1 MTRTVYVNGSF
12 CAADQAKI
20 SIFDRGFLFADA
32 VYEVIAV
39 LDGKL
44 VNFAAHMH
52 RLRRSLG
59 ELDIPEPLSEA
70 DYLSVMQQLVSRNE
84 LGEGLVY
91 LEISRGVAE
100 REFLYPD
107 DLEPTVVMFTQVKT
121 LVESVNG
128 KNGVKLKSAKDI
140 RWTRRDIKSTG
151 MLAQGMAKQAAR
163 LAGAHEAIM
172 VANGYVTEGGSCN
185 IYIVKDGV
193 VITRHLGNEI
203 LAGITRAS
211 LLSLARDNTIKIDER
226 PFSLDEA
233 YAADEMFTSSASTF
247 ICPVV
252 SVDDRPVNSGVIGPV
267 VRELQA
273 IYVAH
278 ARRTAV

>member
-70 DYLSVMQQLVSRNE
+70 GYLSVMQQLVSRNE

-91 LEISRGVAE
+91 LEISRGVAD
-100 REFLYPD
+100 RDFLYPD
-107 DLEPTVVMFTQVKT
+107 GLEPTVVMFTQVKT

-128 KNGVKLKSAKDI
+128 KNGVNLKSAEDI
-140 RWTRRDIKSTG
+140 RWARRDIKSTG
-151 MLAQGMAKQAAR
+151 MLAQVMAKQAAR
-163 LAGAHEAIM
+163 LAGAHETIM
-172 VANGYVTEGGSCN
+172 IANGYVTEGGSCN

-193 VITRHLGNEI
+193 VITRHLSNEI

-211 LLSLARDNTIKIDER
+211 LLSLARGNTIKIIER

-233 YAADEMFTSSASTF
+233 CAADEMFTSSASTF

-267 VRELQA
+267 VRELQS

-278 ARRTAV
+278 ARRTSV

>member
-59 ELDIPEPLSEA
+59 ELNIPEPLSETG
-70 DYLSVMQQLVSRNE
+70 YLSVMRQLVSRNE

-91 LEISRGVAE
+91 LEISRGVAD

-107 DLEPTVVMFTQVKT
+107 GLEPTVVMFTQVKT

-128 KNGVKLKSAKDI
+128 KNGVKLKSAEDI
-140 RWTRRDIKSTG
+140 RWARRDIKSTG
-151 MLAQGMAKQAAR
+151 MLAQVMAKQAAR

-172 VANGYVTEGGSCN
+172 VADGYVTEGGSCN

-193 VITRHLGNEI
+193 VFTRHLSNEI

-211 LLSLARDNTIKIDER
+211 LLSLARDKTIKIIER

-247 ICPVV
+247 ICPVI
-252 SVDDRPVNSGVIGPV
+252 SVDDRAVNSGVIGPV

>member
-1 MTRTVYVNGSF
+1 MTRTVYLNGKF

-44 VNFAAHMH
+44 VNFAAHMN

-59 ELDIPEPLSEA
+59 EIDIPEPLSEA
-70 DYLSVMQQLVSRNE
+70 GYLSVMQQLVSRNG

-100 REFLYPD
+100 RDFLYPD
-107 DLEPTVVMFTQVKT
+107 NLEPTVTMFTQVKT
-121 LVESVNG
+121 LVASANG
-128 KNGVKLKSAKDI
+128 RNGIKLRSAEDI
-140 RWTRRDIKSTG
+140 RWARRDIKSTG
-151 MLAQGMAKQAAR
+151 MLAQVMAKQAAR
-163 LAGAHEAIM
+163 LAGANEAVL
-172 VANGYVTEGGSCN
+172 VAGGYVTEGGSCN
-185 IYIVKDGV
+185 IYIVKNGV
-193 VITRHLGNEI
+193 VITRQLGNEI
-203 LAGITRAS
+203 LAGVTRAS
-211 LLSLARDNTIKIDER
+211 LLSLARDNRIKIDER
-226 PFSLDEA
+226 PFTLDEA
-233 YAADEMFTSSASTF
+233 FAADEVFTSSASTF

-252 SVDDRPVNSGVIGPV
+252 AIDERPVNSGTIGPV
-267 VRELQA
+267 VRQLQQVYA
-273 IYVAH
+273 VH

>member
-1 MTRTVYVNGSF
+1 MTRTVYLNGSF

-59 ELDIPEPLSEA
+59 ELNIPEPLSETA
-70 DYLSVMQQLVSRNE
+70 YLSVMQELVRRNE

-91 LEISRGVAE
+91 LEISRGVAD
-100 REFLYPD
+100 RDFLYPD
-107 DLEPTVVMFTQVKT
+107 DLEPTVVMFTQVKP

-128 KNGVKLKSAKDI
+128 KNGVRLKSAEDI
-140 RWTRRDIKSTG
+140 RWARRDIKSTG
-151 MLAQGMAKQAAR
+151 MLAQVMAKQAAR
-163 LAGAHEAIM
+163 LAGAHEVIM
-172 VANGYVTEGGSCN
+172 VADGYVTEGGSCN

-193 VITRHLGNEI
+193 VITRHLSNEI

-211 LLSLARDNTIKIDER
+211 LLSLTRDNTIKIIER

-252 SVDDRPVNSGVIGPV
+252 SVNDRPVNSGVIGPV

>member
-44 VNFAAHMH
+44 VNFAVHMR

-59 ELDIPEPLSEA
+59 ELNIPEPLSETG
-70 DYLSVMQQLVSRNE
+70 YLSVMRQLVSRNE

-91 LEISRGVAE
+91 LEISRGVAD

-107 DLEPTVVMFTQVKT
+107 GLEPTVVMFTQVKT

-128 KNGVKLKSAKDI
+128 KNGVKLKSAEDI
-140 RWTRRDIKSTG
+140 RWARRDIKSTG
-151 MLAQGMAKQAAR
+151 MLAQVMAKQAAR

-172 VANGYVTEGGSCN
+172 VADGYVTEGGSCN

-193 VITRHLGNEI
+193 VFTRHLSNEI

-211 LLSLARDNTIKIDER
+211 LLSLARDKTIKIDER

>member
-12 CAADQAKI
+12 CTEDEAKI
-20 SIFDRGFLFADA
+20 SVFDRGFLFADA

-44 VNFAAHMH
+44 VNFARHMH

-59 ELDIPEPLSEA
+59 EIDVAEPLSET
-70 DYLSVMQQLVSRNE
+70 DYLSVMRQLVSENQ
-84 LGEGLVY
+84 LDEGLVC
-91 LEISRGVAE
+91 LEISRGVAD
-100 REFLYPD
+100 RDFLYPD
-107 DLEPTVVMFTQVKT
+107 GLEPTVVMFTQVKT
-121 LVESVNG
+121 MVNSVNSR
-128 KNGVKLKSAKDI
+128 NGVKLKSSDDI
-140 RWTRRDIKSTG
+140 RWARRDIKSTG
-151 MLAQGMAKQAAR
+151 MLAQVMAKQAAR
-163 LAGAHEAIM
+163 LAGADETIM
-172 VANGYVTEGGSCN
+172 VADGYVTEGGSCN

-193 VITRHLGNEI
+193 VITRHLSNEI

-211 LLSLARDNTIKIDER
+211 LMSLARENRIKIEEH
-226 PFSLDEA
+226 PFTLDEA

-252 SVDDRPVNSGVIGPV
+252 AIDGRPVNSGMIGPV
-267 VRELQA
+267 VRELQG

-278 ARRTAV
+278 ARRTAI

>member
-59 ELDIPEPLSEA
+59 ELNIPEPLSETA
-70 DYLSVMQQLVSRNE
+70 YLSVMQQLVSLNE

-91 LEISRGVAE
+91 LEISRGVAD

-128 KNGVKLKSAKDI
+128 KNGVRLKSAKDI
-140 RWTRRDIKSTG
+140 RWARRDIKSTG
-151 MLAQGMAKQAAR
+151 MLAQVMAKQAAR
-163 LAGAHEAIM
+163 LAGAHEAVMI
-172 VANGYVTEGGSCN
+172 ADGYVTEGGSCN

-193 VITRHLGNEI
+193 VTTRHLSNEI

-211 LLSLARDNTIKIDER
+211 LLSLARDKTIKIDER

>member
-1 MTRTVYVNGSF
+1 MTRTVYVNGRF

-59 ELDIPEPLSEA
+59 ELNIPEPLSETA
-70 DYLSVMQQLVSRNE
+70 YLSVMQKLVRRNE

-91 LEISRGVAE
+91 LEISRGVAD
-100 REFLYPD
+100 RDFLYPD
-107 DLEPTVVMFTQVKT
+107 DLEPTVVMFTQVKP

-128 KNGVKLKSAKDI
+128 KNGVRLKSAEDI
-140 RWTRRDIKSTG
+140 RWARRDIKSTG
-151 MLAQGMAKQAAR
+151 MLAQVMAKQAAR
-163 LAGAHEAIM
+163 LAGAHEVIM
-172 VANGYVTEGGSCN
+172 VADGYVTEGGSCN

-193 VITRHLGNEI
+193 VITRHLSNEI

-211 LLSLARDNTIKIDER
+211 LLSLTRDNTIKIIER

-252 SVDDRPVNSGVIGPV
+252 SVNDRPVNSGVIGPV

>member
-59 ELDIPEPLSEA
+59 ELNIPEPLSETA
-70 DYLSVMQQLVSRNE
+70 YLSVMQKLVRRNE

-91 LEISRGVAE
+91 LEISRGVAD
-100 REFLYPD
+100 RDFLYPD
-107 DLEPTVVMFTQVKT
+107 DLEPTVVMFTQVKP

-128 KNGVKLKSAKDI
+128 KNGVRLKSAEDI
-140 RWTRRDIKSTG
+140 RWARRDIKSTG
-151 MLAQGMAKQAAR
+151 MLAQVMAKQAAR
-163 LAGAHEAIM
+163 LAGAHEVIM
-172 VANGYVTEGGSCN
+172 VADGYVTEGGSCN

-193 VITRHLGNEI
+193 VITRHLSNEI

-211 LLSLARDNTIKIDER
+211 LLSLTRDNTIKIIER

-252 SVDDRPVNSGVIGPV
+252 SVNDRPVNSGVIGPV

>member
-59 ELDIPEPLSEA
+59 ELNIPEPLSETA
-70 DYLSVMQQLVSRNE
+70 YLSVMQELVRRNE

-91 LEISRGVAE
+91 LEISRGVAD
-100 REFLYPD
+100 RDFLYPD
-107 DLEPTVVMFTQVKT
+107 DLEPTVVMFTQVKP

-128 KNGVKLKSAKDI
+128 KNGVRLKSAEDI
-140 RWTRRDIKSTG
+140 RWARRDIKSTG
-151 MLAQGMAKQAAR
+151 MLAQVMAKQAAR
-163 LAGAHEAIM
+163 LAGAHEVIM
-172 VANGYVTEGGSCN
+172 VADGYVTEGGSCN

-193 VITRHLGNEI
+193 VITRHLSNEI

-211 LLSLARDNTIKIDER
+211 LLSLTRDNTIKIIER

-252 SVDDRPVNSGVIGPV
+252 SVNDRPVNSGVIGPV